1 MYYRA
6 QIKKMPDMI
15 QVCTPH
21 SEPYSEVRMIS
32 VLKGFLTYK
41 QFFLDGS
48 NIEFPCRNSGENQLQ
63 FEFLT
68 G

>member
-1 MYYRA
+1 
-6 QIKKMPDMI
+6 MI

-21 SEPYSEVRMIS
+21 SEPYSEVSMIS

-63 FEFLT
+63 FEFLS